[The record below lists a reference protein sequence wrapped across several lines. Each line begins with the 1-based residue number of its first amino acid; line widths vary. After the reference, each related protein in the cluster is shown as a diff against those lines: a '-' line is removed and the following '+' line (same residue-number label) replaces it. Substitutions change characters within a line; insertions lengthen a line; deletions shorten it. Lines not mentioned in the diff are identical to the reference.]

1 MGKNANTLSV
11 GQACRRLWLKLGIL
25 RAVDKPLFLNF
36 RYFESAYLQGVQKG
50 HFAKMVLC
58 QQPLLMAK
66 SNAGGMNA
74 AKILTMDEIETLS
87 KTRM

>member
-1 MGKNANTLSV
+1 MGKNTNTLSV

-25 RAVDKPLFLNF
+25 RGVDKVPFSQISLSESLATRHFLN
-36 RYFESAYLQGVQKG
+36 SKNSKTGV
-50 HFAKMVLC
+50 C
-58 QQPLLMAK
+58 QQVLLMAK